1 MTSQQ
6 IPPTQATVKKV
17 LVKKIKVLVKRP
29 IPVAPSVGHPVMV
42 KVPVKRPVQT
52 QVPQMPNPQRPLPAS
67 ESIPQTPIAQKS
79 SFTSSMMQSAKT
91 GKESYIGQIINGVEV
106 KPIVFELPDDILQ
119 SIEQRKKVTDKLL
132 LLYIYARTYLKE
144 EGYEPSGLNVEL
156 PEDSLQ
162 AAQMMDKIDD
172 GLFIEML
179 EDFVKMA
186 PYIPGMERIMA
197 NKNASIE
204 QISQSELNR
213 LEDQKSL
220 SIPQQIIIAYL
231 TILVDL
237 KMIQEKLELLDIEEE
252 TNQIIDEIK
261 SMEKD
266 EAVLKKNFITAIER
280 KKFPVDAKKLITNY
294 FTLAK
299 KDPTKAYQT
308 LITNPLF
315 FSPIIKERLPKKF
328 FGLVKPSSKDAID
341 VNKKLASFLKNL
353 KV

>member
-1 MTSQQ
+1 MALQQ
-6 IPPTQATVKKV
+6 IPPVQSPVKKV

-29 IPVAPSVGHPVMV
+29 VPAAPPVGHPVMV
-42 KVPVKRPVQT
+42 KVPVKRPVPMQQT
-52 QVPQMPNPQRPLPAS
+52 PPPSPPQFQSSWEN
-67 ESIPQTPIAQKS
+67 EPQTPVARQS
-79 SFTSSMMQSAKT
+79 SFSSSMMQSAKT
-91 GKESYIGQIINGVEV
+91 GKKSYIGQVINGVEV
-106 KPIVFELPDDILQ
+106 KPVVFVLPDDIVQ
-119 SIEQRKKVTDKLL
+119 SIDQKKKVTDKLL
-132 LLYIYARTYLKE
+132 LLYIYTRTYLQE
-144 EGYEPSGLNVEL
+144 EGYELADLNVDL

-162 AAQMMDKIDD
+162 AAQMIDKIDN
-172 GLFIEML
+172 GLFVEML

-197 NKNASIE
+197 NKKASIE
-204 QISQSELNR
+204 QIVQSELDR

-220 SIPQQIIIAYL
+220 STPQQIIVAYL

-237 KMIQEKLELLDIEEE
+237 KMIQEKLELLNIEEE

-266 EAVLKKNFITAIER
+266 EADLKKDFINAIER

-299 KDPTKAYQT
+299 KDPAKAYQT